1 MGLDDKLIRKKLE
14 VLLKDEALVEKYLRV
29 YGPKLDMNNISK
41 LKQDQQRATASDG
54 AMGDKD
60 DPTFQ
65 IKVKCP
71 VCNQAEIV
79 CYELKAK
86 SLNIAHD
93 RFLAPRYTGIKP
105 FRSVNFT
112 LFAVTVCPACLFA
125 SPDKRDFVTF
135 SVQARTENK
144 SQLSPFV
151 LEELRKRV
159 DTRKKMITAPD
170 FAVFFAHPRSPEAS
184 IAGYRLA
191 IHRAQVESSME
202 TPLAWYK
209 AGMYALKIALL
220 QRDSG
225 KDDTEI
231 LKEGAKYLAN
241 SFKSSE
247 LKQPDLECQLLYLLS
262 AVYLRIGEQAQCQSY
277 MGVLEKWK
285 SEIAKGKGD
294 NPEMTV
300 AHVDR
305 WLDKAKE
312 LWTDREQPD
321 LWEH

>member
-1 MGLDDKLIRKKLE
+1 
-14 VLLKDEALVEKYLRV
+14 
-29 YGPKLDMNNISK
+29 MNNISK
-41 LKQDQQRATASDG
+41 LKQDQMRATASEG
-54 AMGDKD
+54 TAGDKD

-65 IKVKCP
+65 IRVKCP
-71 VCNQAEIV
+71 VCNQADIS

-86 SLNIAHD
+86 SLNITQD
-93 RFLAPRYTGIKP
+93 RFLVPRYAGIKP
-105 FRSVNFT
+105 FRTINYT

-125 SPDKRDFVTF
+125 SPDKRDFITF

-159 DTRKKMITAPD
+159 EDRKKLIPAPD
-170 FAVFFAHPRSPEAS
+170 FAAFFAHPRSPEAT
-184 IAGYRLA
+184 IASYRLA
-191 IHRAQVESSME
+191 IHRAQIETSME

-209 AGMYALKIALL
+209 AGMYALKIAML
-220 QRDSG
+220 QRDSR
-225 KDDTEI
+225 KEDTDV

-247 LKQPDLECQLLYLLS
+247 LKQPDLECQLLYLL
-262 AVYLRIGEQAQCQSY
+262 AALYLRVGEQAQCQSY
-277 MGVLEKWK
+277 LGVLEKWK
-285 SEIAKGKGD
+285 SEITKGKGD
-294 NPEMTV
+294 NPEMTL